1 MNNFI
6 KNILSFSL
14 KNRFFVFFL
23 TALLAVI
30 GIASYIETPIVA
42 FPDFTNTQVRIIS
55 IWPGRSAQEVE
66 RFVTIPLEIAMNSVQ
81 KKTNLRSQSMFGL
94 SVITLIFEDDVED
107 MYARQQITGLL
118 SNIELPTGT
127 ETELT
132 PPSGPTDEIYRY
144 TISGKSHTPTELRTL
159 QDWVVDRNLRTV
171 PGVAD
176 VVAFGGTV
184 KIYEVS
190 VNPNLLAKYNLSA
203 LDVYEAINKS
213 NVNVGGDVIEK
224 NAQAYVVRGIGLISS
239 IPEIEN
245 IAIESLNE
253 TPILVKN
260 VATVKESN
268 SPRLG
273 QVGRGNRDDVVEGL
287 VLMRKGI
294 DPAPVLKDLALKVK
308 ELNATV
314 LPADVKMETFYNR
327 DNLID
332 FCLHTVMHNVLEG
345 IFLVTLIVFLFMLDW
360 RTTLIVSLIIPL
372 SLFFAFT
379 MLRLKGMF
387 ANLISIGAIDF
398 GILIDGA
405 VVMVE
410 GVFVA
415 LALRAHQLGMEK
427 FNKSAK
433 LGLIKNSGI
442 EMGKAIFLD

>member
-159 QDWVVDRNLRTV
+159 QDWVVDRKLRTV

-176 VVAFGGTV
+176 VVAFGGPV

-203 LDVYEAINKS
+203 LDVYQAINKS
-213 NVNVGGDVIEK
+213 NINVGGDVIEK
-224 NAQAYVVRGIGLISS
+224 SSQAYVVRGIGLINNVQ
-239 IPEIEN
+239 EIEN
-245 IAIESLNE
+245 IVIDNFNG
-253 TPILVKN
+253 TPLLVKN
-260 VATVKESN
+260 IGKVSES
-268 SPRLG
+268 SLPRLG
-273 QVGRGNRDDVVEGL
+273 QVGKDTVNDAVEGI
-287 VLMRKGI
+287 VVMRKGEN
-294 DPAPVLKDLALKVK
+294 PGAVLKDLKEKIK
-308 ELNATV
+308 ELNEDI
-314 LPADVKMETFYNR
+314 LPSDVK
-327 DNLID
+327 ID
-332 FCLHTVMHNVLEG
+332 
-345 IFLVTLIVFLFMLDW
+345 
-360 RTTLIVSLIIPL
+360 R
-372 SLFFAFT
+372 
-379 MLRLKGMF
+379 
-387 ANLISIGAIDF
+387 
-398 GILIDGA
+398 
-405 VVMVE
+405 
-410 GVFVA
+410 
-415 LALRAHQLGMEK
+415 
-427 FNKSAK
+427 KST
-433 LGLIKNSGI
+433 
-442 EMGKAIFLD
+442 

>member
-42 FPDFTNTQVRIIS
+42 FPDFTNTQIRIVS
-55 IWPGRSAQEVE
+55 LWPGRSAQEVE
-66 RFVTIPLEIAMNSVQ
+66 RFVTIPLEIAMHSVQ

-118 SNIELPTGT
+118 SNVELPDGT

-176 VVAFGGTV
+176 VVAFGGPV
-184 KIYEVS
+184 KIFEVS
-190 VNPNLLAKYNLSA
+190 VNPNLLAKYDLSA
-203 LDVYEAINKS
+203 LDVYQAINKS
-213 NVNVGGDVIEK
+213 NINVGGDVIEK
-224 NAQAYVVRGIGLISS
+224 ASQAFVVRGIGLINN
-239 IPEIEN
+239 IHEIEN
-245 IAIESLNE
+245 VMVEDVNG

-260 VATVKESN
+260 VAEVKEYN
-268 SPRLG
+268 QPRLG
-273 QVGRGNRDDVVEGL
+273 QVQRGQDDDVVEGI

-294 DPAPVLKDLALKVK
+294 DPGPVLKALGEKVK
-308 ELNATV
+308 ELDEKI
-314 LPADVKMETFYNR
+314 LPP
-327 DNLID
+327 
-332 FCLHTVMHNVLEG
+332 G
-345 IFLVTLIVFLFMLDW
+345 
-360 RTTLIVSLIIPL
+360 
-372 SLFFAFT
+372 
-379 MLRLKGMF
+379 
-387 ANLISIGAIDF
+387 
-398 GILIDGA
+398 
-405 VVMVE
+405 VE
-410 GVFVA
+410 I
-415 LALRAHQLGMEK
+415 R
-427 FNKSAK
+427 
-433 LGLIKNSGI
+433 
-442 EMGKAIFLD
+442 